1 MRVQWLPIVFAAYLA
16 WLPSAVQAETV
27 LENIRNNGVLKVG
40 IREDAV
46 PFGFLDANENLSGL
60 CLDFVNILLQEVK
73 QTLQRD
79 AIIVKIFKSTLFNRF
94 DLVSDRVINLECGP
108 NTIRDAVDYQIAFSQ
123 PFFITGTQFLI
134 RAEDENQFKPG
145 ASLENTV
152 VGVLRNTTNK
162 TVIENR
168 FPLAQLREFQGPT
181 GRLRGVQALQQG
193 KINAFASDG
202 ILLVGEAALQGLVLG
217 QTYRIVPQNP
227 IDCESYGMI
236 LPNNDPQWQE
246 LVNQSILKAREVR
259 LFREWLGV
267 VLPEIQEVL
276 SYCDQQKTIPSQ

>member
-1 MRVQWLPIVFAAYLA
+1 MRFRWLQLVFAAYLA
-16 WLPSAVQAETV
+16 WLPSVVQAETV
-27 LENIRNNGVLKVG
+27 LESIQNTGILKVG

-60 CLDFVNILLQEVK
+60 CIDFVNILLQEVK

-108 NTIRDAVDYQIAFSQ
+108 NTIRDQLDYKVTFSQ

-134 RAEDENQFKPG
+134 RAEDENQFKLG
-145 ASLENTV
+145 ASLENTII
-152 VGVLRNTTNK
+152 GVLRNTTNK
-162 TVIENR
+162 TFLEER
-168 FPLAQLREFQGPT
+168 YPLAQLREFQGAT
-181 GRLRGVQALQQG
+181 GRFRGVQALQQG

-202 ILLVGEAALQGLVLG
+202 ILLIGEAALQGLALG
-217 QTYRIVPQNP
+217 KTYLLVPKDPLN
-227 IDCESYGMI
+227 CESYGMI
-236 LPNNDPQWQE
+236 LPNNDLQWQD
-246 LVNQSILKAREVR
+246 LVNRSISKAREVR

-267 VLPEIQEVL
+267 VLPEIQEVIT
-276 SYCDQQKTIPSQ
+276 YCRNQPIMPKE